1 MPAVVL
7 WDSIKIY
14 LVVDMYIKISFLWG
28 KEYDTQ
34 TLQDMQEYKSMVLT
48 NR

>member
-1 MPAVVL
+1 
-7 WDSIKIY
+7 
-14 LVVDMYIKISFLWG
+14 MYIKISFLWG

-34 TLQDMQEYKSMVLT
+34 NLQDMQEYKSIVLT